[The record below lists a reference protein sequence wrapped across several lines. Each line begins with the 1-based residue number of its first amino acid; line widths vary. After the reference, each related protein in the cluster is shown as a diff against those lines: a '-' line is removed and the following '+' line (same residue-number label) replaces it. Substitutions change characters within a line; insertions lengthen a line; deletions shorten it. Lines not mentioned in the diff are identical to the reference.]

1 MRLLDLI
8 SRQRVTVEVGG
19 DVIVVRIAGHPFSIT
34 YKKTGRGARL
44 SGQLVSC
51 AKSLDQTR
59 KFPFPKFLSLAWTA
73 ANEKAR
79 ELGWI

>member
-19 DVIVVRIAGHPFSIT
+19 DVIVVKMPGTRFSIT
-34 YKKTGRGARL
+34 YEKTEENRL
-44 SGQLVSC
+44 VANSFH
-51 AKSLDQTR
+51 APKSPDQTH
-59 KFPFPKFLSLAWTA
+59 KVPFPKFLSLAWKA